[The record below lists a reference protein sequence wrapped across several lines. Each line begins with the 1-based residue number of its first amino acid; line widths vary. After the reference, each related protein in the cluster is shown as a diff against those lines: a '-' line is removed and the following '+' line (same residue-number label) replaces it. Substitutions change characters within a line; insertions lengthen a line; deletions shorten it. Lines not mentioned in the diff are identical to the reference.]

1 MTYCVAIKLNAGL
14 VLLSDSRTNAGV
26 DHISTFR
33 KMTVIEKQGDRVIT
47 LLSSGNLAI
56 TQAVRHRI
64 NQGFIDEKTGKERNL
79 WNASTMFD
87 VATLVGDAVR
97 AVAQR
102 ETQPLNDAGIDFNM
116 GLLLSGQIAGEE
128 PRLFQVYAAG
138 NFIEATDDNYYF
150 QIGEAKYGK
159 PILDRV
165 LTLESSLEEAVKC
178 ALISMDS
185 TLKSNLSVGMP
196 LDLLVYQTDSLHV
209 SHITHIDERNE
220 YFKLLRDTWGRHLRQ
235 VFTELETPKWLV
247 LDSQESHYM
256 PLFDAVQA
264 PSSSSHSFSLHT
276 AILSV

>member
-14 VLLSDSRTNAGV
+14 VLLSDSRTNAGI

-47 LLSSGNLAI
+47 LLSAGNLAI
-56 TQAVRHRI
+56 TQAVRQRI
-64 NQGFIDEKTGKERNL
+64 NQGFIDEATGKERTL
-79 WNASTMFD
+79 WNAATLFD
-87 VATLVGDAVR
+87 VAVLVGDAVR

-102 ETQPLNDAGIDFNM
+102 ETQPLKEAGIDFNI
-116 GLLLSGQIAGEE
+116 GLLLSGQIAGEA
-128 PRLFQVYAAG
+128 PRLFQIYAAG
-138 NFIEATDDNYYF
+138 NFIEATDENYYF

-196 LDLLVYQTDSLHV
+196 LDLLVYKTDSLHV
-209 SHITHIDERNE
+209 THITHIDERNE
-220 YFKLLRDTWGRHLRQ
+220 YFKLIRDTWGRHLRQ
-235 VFTELETPKWLV
+235 VFLELETPQWLV
-247 LDSQESHYM
+247 LDSDESHYT
-256 PLFDAVQA
+256 PLLNGAYSNPASSA
-264 PSSSSHSFSLHT
+264 PHT